1 MKNIKWISQSFKY
14 ETLKFTEMIRLNLQW
29 HSNIWRQITSI
40 RKELDEDWP
49 SLIISSNPAVWSEEW
64 NTHGTCFETPTFKI
78 ADYFRLALYLFWRSD
93 VEEALNKSGLE
104 PINGRLYQTSD
115 IETALTKSF
124 NGKPAL
130 RCTLNLKYILQSQLA
145 EVVLCFDKCL
155 RNIDCPSKYSA
166 ATGCPSRILW
176 LKT

>member
-1 MKNIKWISQSFKY
+1 M
-14 ETLKFTEMIRLNLQW
+14 
-29 HSNIWRQITSI
+29 
-40 RKELDEDWP
+40 
-49 SLIISSNPAVWSEEW
+49 IISSNPAVWSEEW

-130 RCTLNLKYILQSQLA
+130 RCTLNLKYILQSNWRKWFCALTNVFETSTA
-145 EVVLCFDKCL
+145 LLSTLLPLDVPLGFCGLKHSYHIIYNIIPLSSPKGMICCVSCL
-155 RNIDCPSKYSA
+155 LSTFYLSSCI
-166 ATGCPSRILW
+166 ILN
-176 LKT
+176 K